1 MKPII
6 LVMYNFETNSNRRFS
21 NVSSLYRY
29 ACQCIQH
36 RWLHHKGR
44 LLVCHI
50 NGNICAPYPDAI
62 KCYFRHSDIL
72 LLVILSIVMV
82 ILYLVLI
89 AVTIPATIAI
99 SARRLHDSGIS
110 GWWQLVYF
118 IPGIGPLWLFIL
130 LCSSSQLENNPY
142 RQES

>member
-1 MKPII
+1 MFRVYIDMLANAFNTDGCTTRADYWSAISMAIFVP
-6 LVMYNFETNSNRRFS
+6 LTLM
-21 NVSSLYRY
+21 
-29 ACQCIQH
+29 
-36 RWLHHKGR
+36 
-44 LLVCHI
+44 LLS
-50 NGNICAPYPDAI
+50 AI
-62 KCYFRHSDIL
+62 FRHSDIL